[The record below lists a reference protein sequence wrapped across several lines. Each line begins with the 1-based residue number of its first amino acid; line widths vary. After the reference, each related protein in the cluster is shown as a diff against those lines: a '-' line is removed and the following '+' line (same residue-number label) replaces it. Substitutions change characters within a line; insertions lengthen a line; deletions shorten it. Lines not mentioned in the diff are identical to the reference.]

1 MGESQKKLSNSPK
14 WLQLC
19 QPHLKTKDVKGGESQ
34 LWEMTRKKYT
44 IKQGDQASQE
54 INPEYSLEG
63 LMPKR
68 QVLTRVIVMQT

>member
-14 WLQLC
+14 WLQPR

-44 IKQGDQASQE
+44 LKQGDQASQ
-54 INPEYSLEG
+54 S
-63 LMPKR
+63 
-68 QVLTRVIVMQT
+68 